1 MIRALFFA
9 PVLFLLVL
17 FALSNPQSVHLG
29 LWPTDLGTDMPV
41 SIALMVCFAV
51 AFLLG
56 ALLVWFALIAA
67 RLRARRAEHAVKML
81 QSHVDDLKAQ
91 LEAAAP
97 KQPAEIQA
105 PSRAAPSLSALTTN

>member
-17 FALSNPQSVHLG
+17 FALSNPQSVHIG
-29 LWPTDLGTDMPV
+29 LWPTDLGTDIPL

-56 ALLVWFALIAA
+56 ALLVWFALIGA

-81 QSHVDDLKAQ
+81 QSQVDDLKVQ
-91 LEAAAP
+91 LDAAAP
-97 KQPAEIQA
+97 KLPAEIQA
-105 PSRAAPSLSALTTN
+105 PSRAAPSLAALTTN